1 MEFVFS
7 INIWFCDRFHI
18 LLFSIIRF
26 EFAHLK
32 YKLQFVL
39 DMFLSHSCLLPF
51 LDSSEFDINFFFFH
65 FLIYFVMP
73 FIIDTNQIQVS
84 ICVLVCMYQFAQ
96 FQKFFFNPSLF
107 FIFFYLQLRLSVERK
122 SSNWKYLTIETKFDK
137 LLTKT
142 GQCPFDKDCLLYW
155 LICSKKMLLF
165 LSFEV
170 VRACFQ

>member
-73 FIIDTNQIQVS
+73 FIIDTNQIQMS

-96 FQKFFFNPSLF
+96 FQKVFFSMRHCFSFFSSSIAIICWTKVIKLKISHNWNKIWQIVDKDWSVSVRQRLPSL
-107 FIFFYLQLRLSVERK
+107 
-122 SSNWKYLTIETKFDK
+122 N
-137 LLTKT
+137 
-142 GQCPFDKDCLLYW
+142 
-155 LICSKKMLLF
+155 
-165 LSFEV
+165 
-170 VRACFQ
+170 